1 MSLTAYPVGTGELI
15 GYLEWAE
22 PVVQEVGAK
31 FYMMRVRPF
40 HRVGIDISLTNDHSM
55 ATYKKFCTVQP

>member
-1 MSLTAYPVGTGELI
+1 MSLTAYPVESCELR
-15 GYLEWAE
+15 YLEWAE
-22 PVVQEVGAK
+22 PVAQEVGAK